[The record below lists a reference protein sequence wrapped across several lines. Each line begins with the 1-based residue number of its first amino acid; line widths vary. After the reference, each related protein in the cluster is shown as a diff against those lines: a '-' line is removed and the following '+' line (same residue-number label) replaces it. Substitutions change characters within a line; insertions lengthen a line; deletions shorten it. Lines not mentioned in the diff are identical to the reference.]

1 MSKEGIVFTTITII
15 LYLVAMYIYFVR
27 SALKEVN
34 DLRIRRKTQHVSP
47 SYDERMAWAF
57 IVLAGICVVMF
68 AALIATVAM
77 QFIPIV
83 P

>member
-57 IVLAGICVVMF
+57 IVLAGICVAMF
-68 AALIATVAM
+68 AGLIALVAM
-77 QFIPIV
+77 KFIPIV